1 MISFVVP
8 VYRSAESLPELHRR
22 ITAVFGEGDQDLE
35 ILFVEDCG
43 GDESWSAIQ

>member
-22 ITAVFGEGDQDLE
+22 ITAVFGDGEQDLADLPAS
-35 ILFVEDCG
+35 ICG
-43 GDESWSAIQ
+43 SC